1 MSSAEQITELS
12 DYVERYRVCDLNN
25 GYGLSLLLRN
35 ITGLLYFLETERA
48 AIHEQFE
55 SEVFNL
61 TNGKKMSVARA
72 TNEANVKFPEM
83 YQLRRI
89 MTSGYKVV
97 EAIRTN
103 ISFLKSE
110 KQSTKQLT

>member
-48 AIHEQFE
+48 SIHEQFE

-61 TNGKKMSVARA
+61 TNKQKGEKSLACSRWRKENKHV
-72 TNEANVKFPEM
+72 EFFIKCI
-83 YQLRRI
+83 I
-89 MTSGYKVV
+89 MV
-97 EAIRTN
+97 
-103 ISFLKSE
+103 
-110 KQSTKQLT
+110 